1 MQPPNN
7 HFKKS
12 VNPLIYLVI
21 VCYCFGITA
30 CKNGDTS
37 TTESAKTDT
46 SEATSQAQPEPAAFL
61 GSGKAAY
68 LALHIDTLKRLFLP
82 PGQGGLNC
90 KKMVFRFTTN
100 GTDTSI
106 LVIDGFPTG
115 PNVNNYLHRK
125 PVVLDT
131 VLRLTFDLSNEKTY
145 LSDLELTRKQVVDSL
160 LPRAGANTHLIFI
173 PFRRTAADAFT
184 YCISYQL
191 MWGSAKSFKAPDATF
206 VPDEELNPSP
216 PADPR

>member
-1 MQPPNN
+1 MQHPNN

-12 VNPLIYLVI
+12 VNPIIYLFI
-21 VCYCFGITA
+21 VCCSCGITA
-30 CKNGDTS
+30 CNNGDTNK
-37 TTESAKTDT
+37 TETDKTDT
-46 SEATSQAQPEPAAFL
+46 SAATSQTQPQTSGFL

-68 LALHIDTLKRLFLP
+68 LALKIDSLKKLFLP
-82 PGQGGLNC
+82 PGEGGLNC
-90 KKMVFRFTTN
+90 KKVVFRFSTN

-145 LSDLELTRKQVVDSL
+145 LSDLELTRTQVTAL
-160 LPRAGANTHLIFI
+160 LKTAGTNTHLIFI

-184 YCISYQL
+184 YCISYKL
-191 MWGSAKSFKAPDATF
+191 VWGMAKSFVDPGPGF
-206 VPDEELNPSP
+206 VAADELNPSP
-216 PADPR
+216 PADPK